1 MKLKAFLKKRG
12 PHTLAGSPGAKISLW
27 GLRAFISYVAD
38 PRQVTQVTPCP
49 TVRRSGENP
58 AGNADC

>member
-27 GLRAFISYVAD
+27 GLRAFISHAAD
-38 PRQVTQVTPCP
+38 TTQVTQVTPLP
-49 TVRRSGENP
+49 TDVPREVEARRIV
-58 AGNADC
+58 DC